1 MREDPLEVLLTSYKN
16 TREIVPEN
24 RGFDHHRHVRDCQPI
39 VYGNTTFEMFSD
51 VNKTKYQAAP
61 IQFKSFFKKVVT
73 KKRDG
78 FVNGH
83 IVTISNPFE
92 SLSVLEPQ
100 KQGGCK
106 DKSRSTVAETSK
118 QMNCRLAVN
127 AGFFNTHTGSCLGNV
142 VSNGKLVRDAKGIQN
157 ANFGILKN
165 GSFVVGYLSEHDVT
179 PGDGTSKFRQLV
191 TGVIWLLRNGSLYV
205 KQSIEAECR
214 DTEET
219 GTLKKFAEVL
229 SGRTAVGH
237 DKNGRVMIVQVDGKT
252 NHKG

>member
-1 MREDPLEVLLTSYKN
+1 MTEDPLEVLLTSYKN
-16 TREIVPEN
+16 SREIVPKYRRFN
-24 RGFDHHRHVRDCQPI
+24 HHRHVRDCQPI
-39 VYGNTTFEMFSD
+39 IYGNTTFETFSD
-51 VNKTKYQAAP
+51 VDKEKYENTP
-61 IQFKSFFKKVVT
+61 TEFKSFFEKVKT
-73 KKRDG
+73 KKG
-78 FVNGH
+78 ENYVNGH

-92 SLSVLEPQ
+92 SLSVLEP
-100 KQGGCK
+100 KKPGGCK
-106 DKSRSTVAETSK
+106 GKSRSTVAATSK

-165 GSFVVGYLSEHDVT
+165 GSLVVGYLSEHDVT
-179 PGDGTSKFRQLV
+179 PGNSISEFHQLV
-191 TGVIWLLRNGSLYV
+191 TGVIWILRKGSLYV
-205 KQSIEAECR
+205 DQSIEAECQ

-237 DKNGRVMIVQVDGKT
+237 DKDGRVIIVQVDGKT
-252 NHKG
+252 NYRG